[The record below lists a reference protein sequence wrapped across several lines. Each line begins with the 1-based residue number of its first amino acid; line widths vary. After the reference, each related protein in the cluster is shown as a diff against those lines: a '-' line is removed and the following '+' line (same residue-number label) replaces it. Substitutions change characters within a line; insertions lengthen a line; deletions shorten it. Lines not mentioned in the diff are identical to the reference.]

1 MRRRVG
7 YDAISHTASAARA
20 PMDDSAELRAL
31 RAAVLAQPD
40 DDLPRLVYA
49 DWLDESGDPD
59 RARFLRA
66 QIALA
71 ALPEWDPQATALR
84 RTQPEWDLSEAR
96 RAGLPPLPE
105 ERGLRWPDADR
116 DAFRRGF
123 GYWAK
128 APMLTALQTELPRL
142 LKREPIERLGLFAA
156 TLDQWRAFAVSPWL
170 PRIREIDFDGIGAP
184 IEAMRELVGA
194 PGANGLRTLRFQ
206 SSISPAMPEILSRL
220 LRSPLGDR
228 LTALHLSQ
236 AFGSDAGWFEDFQ
249 DAFRAGGERL
259 EELHLHSMGFGGVH
273 LHEFLI
279 SRAWTN
285 LRELTV
291 ANDAARHPSLSFL
304 GYPDAWPALHSVR
317 LSGVHLDFADA
328 DRLAQNL
335 RAPGLTVLDLALSPI
350 LPEAVRALAK
360 AEHLAPLRVVRLRR
374 MRIDNRGVRY
384 LARAK
389 FWKNLVELDL
399 RGNPVDENGTKFLL
413 ERRPPPELELLTL
426 DRNFSQAVCERLQD
440 HFGGKVVFAEK

>member
-1 MRRRVG
+1 
-7 YDAISHTASAARA
+7 
-20 PMDDSAELRAL
+20 MDDSAELRAL
-31 RAAVLAQPD
+31 GAAVLAHPD

-59 RARFLRA
+59 GARFVRA
-66 QIALA
+66 QIALS
-71 ALPEWDPQATALR
+71 ALPEWDPQAAALR
-84 RTQPEWDLSEAR
+84 RTQPEWDLGEAR

-105 ERGLRWPDADR
+105 ERGLRWPDEDR
-116 DAFRRGF
+116 SAFRRGF

-142 LKREPIERLGLFAA
+142 LEREPIERLGLFAA
-156 TLDQWRAFAVSPWL
+156 TLDQWRAFAASPWL

-184 IEAMRELVGA
+184 IEAVRELVDASGA
-194 PGANGLRTLRFQ
+194 SGLRTLRFQ

-236 AFGSDAGWFEDFQ
+236 AFGSDTNWFEDFQ
-249 DAFRAGGERL
+249 DAFRVGGERL
-259 EELHLHSMGFGGVH
+259 EELHLHSMGFGDVH

-279 SRAWTN
+279 SRTWTH

-291 ANDAARHPSLSFL
+291 ENDAARNRAVGFL
-304 GYPDAWPALHSVR
+304 GYPDAWPALR
-317 LSGVHLDFADA
+317 AIRFTGVGLDFVDA
-328 DRLAQNL
+328 DRLANNL
-335 RAPGLTVLDLALSPI
+335 RAPGLTVLDFSLAPI
-350 LPEAVRALAK
+350 RPEAVRALAK

-399 RGNPVDENGTKFLL
+399 RGNPIDENGTKFLL

-426 DRNFSQAVCERLQD
+426 DRNFPDTVCDRLQD
-440 HFGGKVVFAEK
+440 HFAGKVVFAEK